1 MSTGQ
6 QLRLTLMLSVPAV
19 LAQLSSIV
27 MQYIDAA
34 MVGSLGA
41 GPSASI
47 GLVSTSTW
55 LFSGICSAV
64 AIGFSVQVAHA
75 IGAGDMTNARAVLRQ
90 AILSVSVFGLLWGA
104 AGVSVSG
111 ALPHWLGGDESIC
124 HDSSGYFRIYSAFL
138 PVFQIY
144 VLSSGMLRCS
154 GNMRIPSMM
163 SVLMCLLDVV
173 FNFFLIFPEAVV
185 AVILMRY
192 LFSRS
197 GDLRLKGERGR
208 FIPTAETLRKAV
220 RIGLPMAIEH
230 AVICGAQIMTTVIV
244 APLGIFAI
252 AANSF
257 AVTAESLCYMP
268 GYGIADAATT
278 LVGQSYGAGRKDL
291 TRQFA
296 RITVLMGMAVM
307 GVMGVV
313 MYFGAPFMMGTM
325 TDVPQVIELGVKA
338 LRIEAFAEPMF
349 AASIVA
355 YSVFVGMGNTVA
367 PSLMNFISIWAVRL
381 SLAWLLAPSMGLAGV
396 WTAMCAE
403 LCFRGLIFLLGL
415 RIVFRKK
422 H

>member
-173 FNFFLIFPEAVV
+173 FNFFLIFPTREMTVLGMSVTMPGAGWGVKGAALGTGLAEAVV

-230 AVICGAQIMTTVIV
+230 AVICGAQIMTTVIDFRDSGQLV
-244 APLGIFAI
+244 RRHRREPLLHARLRYRG
-252 AANSF
+252 
-257 AVTAESLCYMP
+257 CRYYP
-268 GYGIADAATT
+268 GGPELWGRQEGPYPP
-278 LVGQSYGAGRKDL
+278 VRKDN
-291 TRQFA
+291 RSHGHG
-296 RITVLMGMAVM
+296 RDG
-307 GVMGVV
+307 GDGC
-313 MYFGAPFMMGTM
+313 G
-325 TDVPQVIELGVKA
+325 D
-338 LRIEAFAEPMF
+338 
-349 AASIVA
+349 
-355 YSVFVGMGNTVA
+355 
-367 PSLMNFISIWAVRL
+367 
-381 SLAWLLAPSMGLAGV
+381 
-396 WTAMCAE
+396 
-403 LCFRGLIFLLGL
+403 
-415 RIVFRKK
+415 VFRCAL
-422 H
+422 HDGYDD

>member
-173 FNFFLIFPEAVV
+173 FNFFLIFPT
-185 AVILMRY
+185 R
-192 LFSRS
+192 
-197 GDLRLKGERGR
+197 
-208 FIPTAETLRKAV
+208 PW
-220 RIGLPMAIEH
+220 LP
-230 AVICGAQIMTTVIV
+230 
-244 APLGIFAI
+244 
-252 AANSF
+252 
-257 AVTAESLCYMP
+257 
-268 GYGIADAATT
+268 
-278 LVGQSYGAGRKDL
+278 
-291 TRQFA
+291 
-296 RITVLMGMAVM
+296 
-307 GVMGVV
+307 
-313 MYFGAPFMMGTM
+313 
-325 TDVPQVIELGVKA
+325 
-338 LRIEAFAEPMF
+338 
-349 AASIVA
+349 
-355 YSVFVGMGNTVA
+355 
-367 PSLMNFISIWAVRL
+367 
-381 SLAWLLAPSMGLAGV
+381 
-396 WTAMCAE
+396 
-403 LCFRGLIFLLGL
+403 
-415 RIVFRKK
+415 
-422 H
+422 